1 MAKDAPHAAG
11 VLTMKR
17 LIEFIFNHR
26 LRALIRKEFTQIRAD
41 RRLMGTLTIQPAVQ
55 LLLLGF
61 ALSATV
67 SNLRLGVVDEA
78 QTPESRALSAALTES
93 KSFKLAGSYLSVNEM
108 GAALSRE
115 ELDAGVDIPRD
126 YAREI
131 ERGNHVTVQFLIN
144 GVNANTAAIAQ
155 GYAETIFDSYNHE
168 LGSRA
173 VRATFREVATS
184 SMSHRGLA
192 SLLPAFL
199 YNPGLDGSWF
209 LVTGVFGL
217 LLILNASL
225 VSETT
230 MIRERE
236 HGTIEQLLMSPAST
250 TEIIIAK
257 IFPLFVLLCF
267 MILVAVVLMKFVFH
281 VPFEGSVILVVA
293 GAALCVLAGIG
304 VGTVITSFS
313 TSARQALL
321 TGFFVNPLLFSL
333 SGALN
338 PVEGMP
344 KWMQPLTV
352 LNPIHHFANI
362 ARGALIKGSGFSDLW
377 PNFLGLVVLTLVF
390 VAISVW
396 RFRKQLA

>member
-1 MAKDAPHAAG
+1 
-11 VLTMKR
+11 MKR
-17 LIEFIFNHR
+17 WIERLFNER
-26 LRALIRKEFTQIRAD
+26 LRALIRKEFIQIRTD

-67 SNLRLGVVDEA
+67 SGLRLGVVDENR
-78 QTPESRALSAALTES
+78 TPESRALCESLTES
-93 KSFKLAGSYLSVNEM
+93 KSFKLAGSYLSANEL
-108 GAALSRE
+108 GAALSRG
-115 ELDAGVDIPRD
+115 ELDAGMVVPHD
-126 YAREI
+126 YTHEI
-131 ERGNHVTVQFLIN
+131 DRGNHANVQFLIN

-155 GYAETIFDSYNHE
+155 GYAETIFESYNRD
-168 LGSRA
+168 LGHRA
-173 VRATFREVATS
+173 VNASFHEVATTTI
-184 SMSHRGLA
+184 SHRGLV
-192 SLLPAFL
+192 SLIPAYL
-199 YNPGLDGSWF
+199 YNPGLTGSWF

-217 LLILNASL
+217 LLILNSSL
-225 VSETT
+225 VAETT

-250 TEIIIAK
+250 TEIVIAK
-257 IFPLFVLLCF
+257 IVPLFVMLCF
-267 MILVAVVLMKFVFH
+267 MILIAIALMKFVFH
-281 VPFEGSVILVVA
+281 VPFEGSVLLVLT
-293 GAALCVLAGIG
+293 GAALCLLSGIG

-344 KWMQPLTV
+344 KWMRPLTA
-352 LNPIHHFANI
+352 LNPIHHFATI

-377 PNFLGLVVLTLVF
+377 PNFLGLLLLTLIF
-390 VAISVW
+390 VAVSIW